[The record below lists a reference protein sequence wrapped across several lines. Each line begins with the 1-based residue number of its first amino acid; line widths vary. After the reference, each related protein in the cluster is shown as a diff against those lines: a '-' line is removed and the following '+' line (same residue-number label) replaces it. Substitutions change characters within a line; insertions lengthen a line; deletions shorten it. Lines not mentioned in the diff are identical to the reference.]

1 MSIINFSNT
10 RQMEGLLDEI
20 SPVKDLIETKINLS
34 RVADREKRVSLTLN
48 KVMRICFIV
57 GLSVTVERKEDD
69 FKDIQLSTSSTR
81 IVPSFFTMH
90 DLSTLYSALLKLRY
104 ANLNI
109 DWSQNATVSRIIAAE
124 MLRGR
129 NYLLED
135 NNLDSFLY
143 AVNSKVAMAKDIPVL
158 NLIIGNYGDAEME
171 ATLDINSRNITNSQI
186 IIAGA
191 TGSGKTNLLA
201 VLMQQFRALSSESQ
215 YPVNFLLFDYKGEF
229 SDIQNNHWLSHFD
242 VDRSCILDPIEH
254 PLPFTPFKDFLGRP
268 INEINLYSSEM
279 ASALCSIDRVSASA
293 NMNNR
298 LSEAIVEAYKKT
310 DGAPITFS
318 MMLEEYQAKM
328 TDPAKDDSI
337 SSVLKQLVRANI
349 FEEEDKA
356 DLIEDCYIIKMDG
369 YPKDGPIAKAI
380 VYFIISKLNNIY
392 EQLEKQA
399 TNEDVVQIRHFSII
413 DEAHY
418 MLDFDN
424 RPLRNLI
431 AVGRNKGL
439 SIILATQNMSSF
451 KSKGFDFY
459 ANAQYPLIMKQQT
472 IDDKVIKDLYGV
484 SGQELQEVR
493 TAIAGLQKGEL
504 IIKDQMAFALGMG
517 KKYKKINVTHLI

>member
-1 MSIINFSNT
+1 MVSICS
-10 RQMEGLLDEI
+10 
-20 SPVKDLIETKINLS
+20 LI
-34 RVADREKRVSLTLN
+34 
-48 KVMRICFIV
+48 
-57 GLSVTVERKEDD
+57 
-69 FKDIQLSTSSTR
+69 
-81 IVPSFFTMH
+81 P
-90 DLSTLYSALLKLRY
+90 
-104 ANLNI
+104 
-109 DWSQNATVSRIIAAE
+109 
-124 MLRGR
+124 
-129 NYLLED
+129 
-135 NNLDSFLY
+135 
-143 AVNSKVAMAKDIPVL
+143 
-158 NLIIGNYGDAEME
+158 
-171 ATLDINSRNITNSQI
+171 
-186 IIAGA
+186 
-191 TGSGKTNLLA
+191 
-201 VLMQQFRALSSESQ
+201 
-215 YPVNFLLFDYKGEF
+215 
-229 SDIQNNHWLSHFD
+229 
-242 VDRSCILDPIEH
+242 
-254 PLPFTPFKDFLGRP
+254 
-268 INEINLYSSEM
+268 EINLYSSEM

-310 DGAPITFS
+310 EGAPITFN

-328 TDPAKDDSI
+328 TDAGKDDSI

-356 DLIEDCYIIKMDG
+356 DLVGDCYIIKMDG

-399 TNEDVVQIRHFSII
+399 TNDDVVQIRHFSII